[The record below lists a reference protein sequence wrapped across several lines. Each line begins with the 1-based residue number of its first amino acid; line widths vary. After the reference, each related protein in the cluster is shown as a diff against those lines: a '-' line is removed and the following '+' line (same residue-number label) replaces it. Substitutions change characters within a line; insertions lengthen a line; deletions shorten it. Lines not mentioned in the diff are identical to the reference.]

1 MPHYPGMTTKPAHNP
16 NASGWTQHPP
26 SVAGQGIGPLQ
37 GATLSEAEFVR
48 LPRPRS
54 RCPLTGLSR
63 TSMVD
68 LLDQGLVKSICLR
81 RKGARRGIRLIV
93 KDSLLGYLRGLANA
107 ESGA

>member
-1 MPHYPGMTTKPAHNP
+1 MTSNPVHNP
-16 NASGWTQHPP
+16 NAPDWTHRPP

-48 LPRPRS
+48 LPRPRT

-63 TSMVD
+63 TSLVD
-68 LLDQGLVKSICLR
+68 LLDQGLVKYICLR

-93 KDSLLGYLRGLANA
+93 KDSLLSYLRSLAEQA
-107 ESGA
+107 EGSDS